1 MPQRPK
7 GDHPPAIVPSRGRTQ
22 PRFLSLLLTG
32 TTADYILR
40 HLIHY
45 PLQLT
50 LAIDSGYL
58 RGFTLGRG
66 LGYNHISLRDGFVTG
81 TGPRAEANMFGE
93 ITPRTD
99 SPRAPFISVEEAL
112 EETRRGRMIILM
124 DDENRENEG
133 DLCMAAEKATPEAI
147 NFMAKYGRGLICLP
161 MSAERIDQLGLS
173 MMVGDN
179 QAPLGTAFTIPIT
192 ARRAAGSGVSAQD
205 RATTILQAVR
215 EDATGIEFITPGYV
229 YPLRAREGGVLVRT
243 GQTEG
248 AVDLARLAGLKPA
261 GVICEILKEDG
272 TMARRDDLIDFSR
285 EHGLKLVTVAD
296 IIEYRLRNETMV
308 QRIAEA
314 KLPTSFGEFSAC
326 VYRNRVDQS
335 EHLVLVMGT
344 IDPDEPVL
352 VRAHREYLPGDV
364 FGYTK
369 RNTRAQV
376 HNAMEQIA
384 TAGKGVIL
392 YLKRDSEAI
401 ANDLNGNSRRHLMAR
416 ASTRL
421 NVPEAD
427 FRDYGIGAQI
437 LRDVGVRKM
446 VLLTDRPPRLANL
459 PGYGLEIVDH
469 APLSVDGEVP
479 ID

>member
-1 MPQRPK
+1 
-7 GDHPPAIVPSRGRTQ
+7 
-22 PRFLSLLLTG
+22 
-32 TTADYILR
+32 
-40 HLIHY
+40 
-45 PLQLT
+45 
-50 LAIDSGYL
+50 
-58 RGFTLGRG
+58 
-66 LGYNHISLRDGFVTG
+66 
-81 TGPRAEANMFGE
+81 
-93 ITPRTD
+93 
-99 SPRAPFISVEEAL
+99 
-112 EETRRGRMIILM
+112 
-124 DDENRENEG
+124 
-133 DLCMAAEKATPEAI
+133 
-147 NFMAKYGRGLICLP
+147 
-161 MSAERIDQLGLS
+161 
-173 MMVGDN
+173 
-179 QAPLGTAFTIPIT
+179 
-192 ARRAAGSGVSAQD
+192 
-205 RATTILQAVR
+205 
-215 EDATGIEFITPGYV
+215 
-229 YPLRAREGGVLVRT
+229 
-243 GQTEG
+243 
-248 AVDLARLAGLKPA
+248 
-261 GVICEILKEDG
+261 
-272 TMARRDDLIDFSR
+272 
-285 EHGLKLVTVAD
+285 
-296 IIEYRLRNETMV
+296 MV

-314 KLPTSFGEFSAC
+314 KLPTSFGEFTAC

-401 ANDLNGNSRRHLMAR
+401 ANDLNGNSRRHMAR

-469 APLSVDGEVP
+469 APLSVGGEVP